1 MYKVTI
7 ERDLDLESVFVT
19 AIEGGSNYW
28 CCFGDD
34 SYDLVRSAVPKTE
47 DECFSTALYKAVV
60 ERGVVVPVYDAEDPD
75 EELGVLDVSLFQQR
89 LGELSKD
96 EGCKWALENECDEN
110 GDSSSSDVVFQYLIM
125 GEVVYG

>member
-7 ERDLDLESVFVT
+7 EKDLDLESVFVT

-34 SYDLVRSAVPKTE
+34 SYELVRIAVPKTE

-75 EELGVLDVSLFQQR
+75 EELGVLDALVLMILS
-89 LGELSKD
+89 GETCPVL
-96 EGCKWALENECDEN
+96 
-110 GDSSSSDVVFQYLIM
+110 V
-125 GEVVYG
+125 